1 MPKALVIKS
10 RMIPGWAAVAR
21 KAFAVMLKMKR
32 DRTETGIIRLRCLLR
47 RDRAIPVTALQLD
60 RGNHL

>member
-32 DRTETGIIRLRCLLR
+32 DRTETGIIRLRCL
-47 RDRAIPVTALQLD
+47 TT
-60 RGNHL
+60 